1 MEWGP
6 GGKAS
11 SRQGPGGGLGGWGH
25 GGAEGLGRAEGL
37 RAWAGGLEPWALRFG
52 GWGAVQSGTSHPG
65 YPPGCQVDAPQWALA
80 QLAVV
85 GSIRDHT

>member
-11 SRQGPGGGLGGWGH
+11 WQTGAKRRPWGDGGH
-25 GGAEGLGRAEGL
+25 SGAEGLGRAEGL
-37 RAWAGGLEPWALRFG
+37 RAREGGLEPRA
-52 GWGAVQSGTSHPG
+52 
-65 YPPGCQVDAPQWALA
+65 PPDRPPRCRVDIPQRAQA

-85 GSIRDHT
+85 GSIRGHS